1 MKTIVPKQ
9 EMKGQALE
17 EEQHDE
23 VRIPADEKKNVP
35 HETSKLYE
43 G

>member
-1 MKTIVPKQ
+1 M
-9 EMKGQALE
+9 ERQALE

-23 VRIPADEKKNVP
+23 VRISADEKKNVP
-35 HETSKLYE
+35 HVTSKQYE